1 MTLGLSGSSKNCIR
15 GWGKSASRFYRRLC
29 LGLTADGSL
38 DWDRDVLGHGGFGG
52 GGSVLTTWER
62 QEVHSIKSSGILT
75 GGLELR

>member
-38 DWDRDVLGHGGFGG
+38 DWDRDVLGHGGFWGEEALSSPPG
-52 GGSVLTTWER
+52 KGR
-62 QEVHSIKSSGILT
+62 KST
-75 GGLELR
+75 A